1 MLIFQK
7 IKTVKKDHYNVEQAA
22 RLILQTEGDS
32 DVETARDPNY
42 FASEEDGESDD
53 VETDDKCFDDSVD
66 TTTNTTVHITVNIT
80 ANTRFSIDVGL
91 ETRNGDIS

>member
-7 IKTVKKDHYNVEQAA
+7 IKSVKKDHYNVEQAA
-22 RLILQTEGDS
+22 RLILQAEGDS

-42 FASEEDGESDD
+42 FASEEDGEIDHA
-53 VETDDKCFDDSVD
+53 ETDDKCFDDSVD

-80 ANTRFSIDVGL
+80 ANTRFSIDVSL

>member
-1 MLIFQK
+1 M
-7 IKTVKKDHYNVEQAA
+7 KKDHYNVEQAA

-42 FASEEDGESDD
+42 FASEEDDESDD